1 MQSIQTHPS
10 TYAIVT
16 LERMRNS
23 RHMARTPY
31 TTSILTMA
39 LRKIGNEALYAR
51 LNPPRM
57 FPYHPLIPI
66 PYLPL
71 PSPWPRPWPKL
82 QTKPHNHGFFRNV
95 SLPHKREREIETPNT
110 CIGHQ
115 EAPEMGAWSA
125 VARSLPVLS
134 PPWLQPPSY
143 HHKATISEFSKHPPS
158 HRKGKKNPRFAER
171 VPTVE
176 PNKLEHVP
184 QEQNPR
190 ATPKLPLLVRHSC
203 NGHQPVTTAQ
213 GTGTDRLRPREM
225 S

>member
-1 MQSIQTHPS
+1 MKSIQTHPS

-23 RHMARTPY
+23 RHMARTPS

-51 LNPPRM
+51 LNPPHM

-71 PSPWPRPWPKL
+71 PSPWPWPWPKL
-82 QTKPHNHGFFRNV
+82 QTKPQNRGFFRNV

-158 HRKGKKNPRFAER
+158 HRKGKKIRGMPSECPLSSQTSSSTSRKSRIRGPHRNYPSWSAIAATVTSRLPRHR
-171 VPTVE
+171 GP
-176 PNKLEHVP
+176 
-184 QEQNPR
+184 EQSASVLGR
-190 ATPKLPLLVRHSC
+190 
-203 NGHQPVTTAQ
+203 
-213 GTGTDRLRPREM
+213 
-225 S
+225 